1 MTEEVKNSPI
11 EDFDWD
17 AYEHGDT
24 QGAKTREELTK
35 TYDESLNTVKDKEVI
50 EGTIIAMNKREAVV
64 NIGYKSDGI
73 IPMNEF
79 RYNPDINVGD
89 TVEVFIENPED
100 KKGQLILSHRKARA
114 VRSWDRVNE
123 AMEKDEIIKGFIK
136 CRTKGGMIVD
146 VFGIEAF
153 LPGSQIDVRPI
164 RD

>member
-1 MTEEVKNSPI
+1 M
-11 EDFDWD
+11 
-17 AYEHGDT
+17 
-24 QGAKTREELTK
+24 
-35 TYDESLNTVKDKEVI
+35 
-50 EGTIIAMNKREAVV
+50 V

-79 RYNPDINVGD
+79 RYNPDIKVGD
-89 TVEVFIENPED
+89 TVEVFIENQED

-114 VRSWDRVNE
+114 ARSWERINE
-123 AMEKDEIIKGFIK
+123 ALEKDEIIKGYIK

-164 RD
+164 RDYDTVEGEDDGFDLVAYLHEVLSRAQVLAP